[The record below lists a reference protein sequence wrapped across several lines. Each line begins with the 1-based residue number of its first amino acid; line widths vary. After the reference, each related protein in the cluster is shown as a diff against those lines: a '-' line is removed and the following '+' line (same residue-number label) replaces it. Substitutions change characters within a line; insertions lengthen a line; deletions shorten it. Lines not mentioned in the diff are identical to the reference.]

1 MGRVG
6 PPINSGAVVTRFIVQ
21 YMLLAFFALTII
33 ITVGTLTV
41 GGLTIL
47 GVVAL
52 IGWFILAGGLRSSFW
67 FRADQ

>member
-1 MGRVG
+1 M
-6 PPINSGAVVTRFIVQ
+6 TRFVVARI
-21 YMLLAFFALTII
+21 LLAFFALTII
-33 ITVGTLTV
+33 IAVGTFTV

>member
-1 MGRVG
+1 M
-6 PPINSGAVVTRFIVQ
+6 TRFVAARI
-21 YMLLAFFALTII
+21 LLAFFALTVIVA
-33 ITVGTLTV
+33 VGTWTV
-41 GGLTIL
+41 DGLTIL

>member
-1 MGRVG
+1 M
-6 PPINSGAVVTRFIVQ
+6 TRFVVARI
-21 YMLLAFFALTII
+21 LLAFFALTII
-33 ITVGTLTV
+33 ITVGTLNV
-41 GGLTIL
+41 NGLTIL